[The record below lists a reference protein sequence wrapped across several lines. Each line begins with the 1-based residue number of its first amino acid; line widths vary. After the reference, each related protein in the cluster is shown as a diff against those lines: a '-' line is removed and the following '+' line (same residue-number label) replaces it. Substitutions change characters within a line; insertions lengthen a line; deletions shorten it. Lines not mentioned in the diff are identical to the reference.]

1 MITLG
6 HTFLGRPTFFNV
18 IGRIAF
24 PIFAFQITEGYIHTK
39 NLKQYFL
46 RLGIFALISQI
57 PFMIFLNSIGI
68 NKFTLNIFFTL
79 ILGLLCITI
88 YDKSKNKSLG
98 ILLVLLLM
106 ILSELLKCDYGYY
119 GIALTF
125 LFYLFKNKKS
135 YMNIS
140 VTFLI
145 IVKYFIDYINKPHI
159 YQIYLA
165 IGTILSLLFINLYNN
180 KKGKNIKYLL
190 YIFYPLH
197 LIILSILKI
206 FILN

>member
-106 ILSELLKCDYGYY
+106 ILSELLK
-119 GIALTF
+119 
-125 LFYLFKNKKS
+125 
-135 YMNIS
+135 
-140 VTFLI
+140 
-145 IVKYFIDYINKPHI
+145 
-159 YQIYLA
+159 
-165 IGTILSLLFINLYNN
+165 
-180 KKGKNIKYLL
+180 
-190 YIFYPLH
+190 
-197 LIILSILKI
+197 
-206 FILN
+206 

>member
-1 MITLG
+1 
-6 HTFLGRPTFFNV
+6 
-18 IGRIAF
+18 
-24 PIFAFQITEGYIHTK
+24 
-39 NLKQYFL
+39 
-46 RLGIFALISQI
+46 
-57 PFMIFLNSIGI
+57 MIFLNSIGI

-140 VTFLI
+140 VISTIFI
-145 IVKYFIDYINKPHI
+145 KYTIDFINKPHI
-159 YQIYLA
+159 FQLYLA
-165 IGTILSLLFINLYNN
+165 CGTILSLLFINLYNN

>member
-119 GIALTF
+119 GIVLTF

>member
-6 HTFLGRPTFFNV
+6 HIFLGRPTFFNV

-88 YDKSKNKSLG
+88 YNKSKNKSLG

>member
-145 IVKYFIDYINKPHI
+145 IVKYFSQLINV
-159 YQIYLA
+159 Y
-165 IGTILSLLFINLYNN
+165 
-180 KKGKNIKYLL
+180 
-190 YIFYPLH
+190 
-197 LIILSILKI
+197 
-206 FILN
+206 

>member
-24 PIFAFQITEGYIHTK
+24 PIFAFQITESYIHTK

>member
-68 NKFTLNIFFTL
+68 NKFTLNVFFTL

-119 GIALTF
+119 GIVLTF

>member
-1 MITLG
+1 MYS
-6 HTFLGRPTFFNV
+6 P
-18 IGRIAF
+18 
-24 PIFAFQITEGYIHTK
+24 
-39 NLKQYFL
+39 
-46 RLGIFALISQI
+46 
-57 PFMIFLNSIGI
+57 
-68 NKFTLNIFFTL
+68 NIFFTL

-197 LIILSILKI
+197 LIILVILKS
-206 FILN
+206 